1 MRIATLLAC
10 WFGFLSAALACG
22 SPVAGQQPS
31 PSIPSPN
38 IVVIFIDDMG
48 YADIGPFGATETATP
63 HLDRMA
69 KEGRKFTD
77 FIVPTAV
84 CSASRVALLT
94 GCIHERVGIRGALGP
109 QAKMGIA
116 SSETTLAEICKSKG
130 YATACFGKW
139 HLGHLAPFLPTRHG
153 FDIYYGLPYSN
164 DMWPFHPEDVAAKRA
179 NPNRKPNYPN
189 LPMFEGESIVD
200 SEVTADDQKKMT
212 REYTRRAV
220 QFIQSNASKPFF
232 LYLPH
237 NMVHVPLYSSEDF
250 EGKGSGPFVDAVREI
265 DWSVGEILRTLDELH
280 LSENTLVVFTSDNG
294 PWLSYGSHAGSAG
307 PLREGKGTSWEGGI
321 RVPAIMRWPGKIPA
335 GSQSDELMS
344 TIDLLPTIA
353 SLIGA
358 SLPSHKIDGRDMT
371 TSIIHTKRNPP
382 SDGIGDRTI
391 PIYYADGQLQALRS
405 DRWKMIFPHTYRSLG
420 DRKGKSDGTP
430 IAYQSESVQSVELY
444 DLIADIGEKN
454 NVAAQH
460 PDIVKQLDQRAE
472 EWRADLGDSLQKRKG
487 SGVRPAGKL
496 E

>member
-10 WFGFLSAALACG
+10 WFGFLFSVLACG
-22 SPVAGQQPS
+22 SPVDGQQPS
-31 PSIPSPN
+31 PNIPSPN
-38 IVVIFIDDMG
+38 IIVIFIDDMG

-109 QAKMGIA
+109 QAKIGIA
-116 SSETTLAEICKSKG
+116 SSETTLAEICQSKG

-179 NPNRKPNYPN
+179 NPTRKPNYPD

-250 EGKGSGPFVDAVREI
+250 EGKGSGPFSDAVREV

-358 SLPSHKIDGRDMT
+358 SLPSHKIDGRDRI
-371 TSIIHTKRNPP
+371 TSITRTDRKPP

-405 DRWKMIFPHTYRSLG
+405 DRWKMVFPHTYRSLG

-430 IAYQSESVQSVELY
+430 IAYQNKSVQSVELY
-444 DLIADIGEKN
+444 DLVADIGEMN

-460 PDIVKQLDQRAE
+460 PDIVKQLEQRAE